1 MCMFLAYFWRL
12 KRFAFQRAK
21 GKVAIEVIIYRD
33 QSRPKLQK
41 NKCMNKFFH
50 LFRWVYKI
58 FDFLSKDAKKHNLQ
72 KSLSKYLHFKVPKTH
87 K

>member
-1 MCMFLAYFWRL
+1 MFLAYFWRL

-41 NKCMNKFFH
+41 NKC
-50 LFRWVYKI
+50 LKI
-58 FDFLSKDAKKHNLQ
+58 FFISLDEFTRSLILS
-72 KSLSKYLHFKVPKTH
+72 PGC
-87 K
+87 